1 MDMSLR
7 RFVLTT
13 SLSGAFLWG
22 ALAFSVSAGAAE
34 NESRYGTWN
43 DPNAS
48 PVASAQDVKSLLKDL
63 NKLIGEAEQARAA
76 DRVFLQDLKDLAA
89 RYENPWSVRIFSDD
103 FSDGDYIRNPQW
115 SVKSGRYWVEKGY
128 GLRNETT
135 SISAAQ
141 TQAPA
146 KKVSKEEMII
156 SIFGAVLKGNKK
168 STSTQPPPAQAAPK
182 PALIAARTRITN
194 AFSLTTQ
201 ISSWNAQG
209 RFEIGVTQG
218 TSGAGYRLAYSP
230 GLKGAKSMLELIKVT
245 SRGQSVIDQVS
256 IGTLEDKR
264 THTLAWT
271 RGNDG
276 MMSVSVDGTS
286 ALNVRDQSFRD
297 AFNGVQLTSDGAD
310 VIVKSINV
318 MGTR

>member
-1 MDMSLR
+1 MHMPLR

-13 SLSGAFLWG
+13 SLCGAFVCG
-22 ALAFSVSAGAAE
+22 TVAFSVSAGAAE

-48 PVASAQDVKSLLKDL
+48 SPRSSQDVKSLLKDL
-63 NKLIGEAEQARAA
+63 NKLIDEAEQARAA
-76 DRVFLQDLKDLAA
+76 DRMFLQDLKDLAT

-103 FSDGDYIRNPQW
+103 FKDGDYIRNPQW

-135 SISAAQ
+135 SVSATK

-156 SIFGAVLKGNKK
+156 SIFGAVLGGKKK
-168 STSTQPPPAQAAPK
+168 STSTKAPSTQTASK
-182 PALIAARTRITN
+182 PATISARTRITN
-194 AFSLTTQ
+194 AFALNTE

-230 GLKGAKSMLELIKVT
+230 GTNGAKSLLELIKIT
-245 SRGQSVIDQVS
+245 SRGKGVIDQVS
-256 IGTLEDKR
+256 IAALEDKR
-264 THTLAWT
+264 THTLAWI

-297 AFNGVQLTSDGAD
+297 AFNGVQFTSDGAD
-310 VIVKSINV
+310 VIVKSINI